1 MKKIIFLM
9 TTLAIAFESSGG
21 LFGPSTFEECLLD
34 NMKNAKTDNA
44 VSAVKSACAM
54 KFPIKDTKEKS
65 SSVKLCKLYWDGWK
79 FVEGGKPNND
89 YDKLIISYLG
99 APSLELSL
107 PRSMINYLE
116 YDKAKSKELDTTTK
130 FGRFF
135 GEHYG
140 HIKIL
145 CAFK

>member
-1 MKKIIFLM
+1 M
-9 TTLAIAFESSGG
+9 TSLAIAFESSGG
-21 LFGPSTFEECLLD
+21 LFAPSTFEECLLD
-34 NMKNAKTDNA
+34 NMKNAKTDDA

-65 SSVKLCKLYWDGWK
+65 SLLKICKLYWDGWK
-79 FVEGGKPNND
+79 FVEGSKPNND
-89 YDKLIISYLG
+89 YDVLTISYLG

-116 YDKAKSKELDTTTK
+116 YDKAKSKELDMTTK

-140 HIKIL
+140 RIKIL